1 MIAAQHVDWTNIES
15 LVGKLS
21 ENILKLPRTFSSI
34 TTLSRGG
41 LIPSRLL
48 ADSLGI
54 KTILVDQKII
64 SSDSLFVDDIFD
76 TGKTFYDVFANVDNS
91 SKFIFATLFARRGI
105 KYPEQ
110 LTITSGFIFNNNLFI
125 LIFIFFAKKFIL
137 FLGTFITLYF
147 LFSNK

>member
-1 MIAAQHVDWTNIES
+1 MIAVQHVDWTNIES

-91 SKFIFATLFARRGI
+91 SKFVFATLFARRGI

-110 LTITSGFIFNNNLFI
+110 LIY
-125 LIFIFFAKKFIL
+125 AEK
-137 FLGTFITLYF
+137 TFDDSYVVFPWDTLEF
-147 LFSNK
+147 KNKI

>member
-1 MIAAQHVDWTNIES
+1 MITAQHVDWTNIES

-91 SKFIFATLFARRGI
+91 SKFVFATLFARRGM

-110 LTITSGFIFNNNLFI
+110 LMY
-125 LIFIFFAKKFIL
+125 AEK
-137 FLGTFITLYF
+137 TFDDSYVVFPWDRLEF
-147 LFSNK
+147 KNKI

>member
-54 KTILVDQKII
+54 KTIFVDQKTI
-64 SSDSLFVDDIFD
+64 SSFFRCCNFRIRAFV
-76 TGKTFYDVFANVDNS
+76 
-91 SKFIFATLFARRGI
+91 ATV
-105 KYPEQ
+105 
-110 LTITSGFIFNNNLFI
+110 
-125 LIFIFFAKKFIL
+125 
-137 FLGTFITLYF
+137 
-147 LFSNK
+147 